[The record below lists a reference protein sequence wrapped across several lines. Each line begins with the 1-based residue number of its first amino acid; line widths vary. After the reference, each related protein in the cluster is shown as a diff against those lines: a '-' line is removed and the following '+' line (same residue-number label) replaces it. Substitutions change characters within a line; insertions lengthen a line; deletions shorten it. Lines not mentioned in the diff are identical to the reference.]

1 MKMSYRESVEIYR
14 QYQKDVVKVGVGL
27 NLIQVKTLLLLES
40 NIRDNTPKL
49 KWYQKLIGSFKNR
62 KS

>member
-1 MKMSYRESVEIYR
+1 MSYRESVEIYR